1 MEATYIDNDLFGDF
15 TAGDEKAFEVIFKTY
30 YPRLCRFAMK
40 FINDEDEAKDTVQ
53 TCFMRIW
60 ERRGDGMGKASKA
73 LVFTMLRNEC
83 LNKLKHRAIADGYRM
98 SAMPR
103 TGGEALYNADF
114 LGEFDHLL
122 LYDELVERID
132 SALSML
138 PERTAGIFRMSRF
151 EGLKNREI
159 AQQLGLST
167 TSVENH
173 LAKAVKAIAAR
184 LRSEYGSEVILW
196 LALWLAPLG

>member
-1 MEATYIDNDLFGDF
+1 MEATYTDNDIFGNF
-15 TAGDEKAFEVIFKTY
+15 EAGDEKAFEVIFKTY

-53 TCFMRIW
+53 TCFLRIW
-60 ERRGDGMGKASKA
+60 ERRGADIPKASKA

-83 LNKLKHRAIADGYRM
+83 LNKLKHRAIVDGYRLANI
-98 SAMPR
+98 SR
-103 TGGEALYNADF
+103 GGSEALYNADF
-114 LGEFDHLL
+114 LGEFDHRL
-122 LYDELVERID
+122 LYDELMERID
-132 SALSML
+132 SVLSLL
-138 PERTAGIFRMSRF
+138 PERTASIFRLSRF

-173 LAKAVKAIAAR
+173 LAKAVRAIATR
-184 LRSEYGSEVILW
+184 LRSEYGKEVILW
-196 LALWLAPLG
+196 LTLWLAS